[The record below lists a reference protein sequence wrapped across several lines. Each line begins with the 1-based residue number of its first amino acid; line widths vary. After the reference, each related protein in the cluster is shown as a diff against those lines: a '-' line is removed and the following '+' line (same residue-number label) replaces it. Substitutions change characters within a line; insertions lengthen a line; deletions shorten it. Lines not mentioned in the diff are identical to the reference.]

1 MLIKFGRDLCLS
13 FLLKATLANGHFLTQ
28 TQLPRVLLSTGKTKA
43 DFEHL
48 EDILHPANA
57 RHTICHTTRVNLTKP
72 CYSDA
77 PLTSFALDAIPKYD
91 FRFARKNLRENVRA
105 YLLAYM
111 AAHPDCTEQECRAE
125 CRRVF
130 GWVPNLV
137 RDMGAQLMCSL
148 LLLRLPQEQHTQ
160 GAGAAV

>member
-1 MLIKFGRDLCLS
+1 M
-13 FLLKATLANGHFLTQ
+13 
-28 TQLPRVLLSTGKTKA
+28 LLSTGKTKA

-105 YLLAYM
+105 YLLALYG
-111 AAHPDCTEQECRAE
+111 RAS
-125 CRRVF
+125 RLYRTRMQGRV
-130 GWVPNLV
+130 PPCV
-137 RDMGAQLMCSL
+137 RMGARPGADMGAQLMRSL

>member
-1 MLIKFGRDLCLS
+1 MLIKFGGFLPVLS
-13 FLLKATLANGHFLTQ
+13 AEGYSRQRA
-28 TQLPRVLLSTGKTKA
+28 LSDADAASARIVEHRQTKA

-57 RHTICHTTRVNLTKP
+57 RHTICHTTRVNLAKP

-125 CRRVF
+125 CFRVF
-130 GWVPNLV
+130 GWVPDLV
-137 RDMGAQLMCSL
+137 RTWV
-148 LLLRLPQEQHTQ
+148 HN
-160 GAGAAV
+160 